1 MAHSENTAK
10 SQHEAANAAQ
20 ISTILP
26 ANTAMPLECD
36 ACDQVHN
43 YSMTFL
49 RTLPNLVC
57 KRCGDTRQFSKI
69 ELTVLEGALNNM
81 GYYLSKSA

>member
-1 MAHSENTAK
+1 
-10 SQHEAANAAQ
+10 
-20 ISTILP
+20 
-26 ANTAMPLECD
+26 
-36 ACDQVHN
+36 
-43 YSMTFL
+43 
-49 RTLPNLVC
+49 VC